1 MSRTPDIL
9 VLGIGNVLMGDEGV
23 GVEIAREVERHD
35 LPDGVDCLDGG
46 TGSFGLL
53 GPMQEAGRVVLVDAT
68 ADGNEP
74 GTVRRLRPRF
84 SSDYPHTLTAHDI
97 GLKDLLDAMF
107 LLGDAPDI
115 TLFAVS
121 IEFPQAMGIGLSE
134 AVAAGVPA
142 VVDRVLEE
150 LHVGRAWATRR
161 SGA

>member
-107 LLGDAPDI
+107 LLGDPPEV

-121 IEFPQAMGIGLSE
+121 IDFPQPMRCGLGDALAS
-134 AVAAGVPA
+134 
-142 VVDRVLEE
+142 RV
-150 LHVGRAWATRR
+150 
-161 SGA
+161 GAIAEQVLVEVRQQ